1 MMVSSPPFES
11 PLIVE
16 VDDDRPKVC
25 VNGARWVSFNSKN
38 FQIELA
44 SIPDSHVGGEGGGGR
59 ERDPEVDR
67 QGDQLNILLV
77 SFQDMVAVLR
87 KTRGE

>member
-1 MMVSSPPFES
+1 MVSSPPFVS

-25 VNGARWVSFNSKN
+25 VNGAKWVSFNSTV
-38 FQIELA
+38 FQIVLA
-44 SIPDSHVGGEGGGGR
+44 SMPDRPVGGERGDGR

-67 QGDQLNILLV
+67 
-77 SFQDMVAVLR
+77 
-87 KTRGE
+87 